1 MPQTHQITDLLRA
14 WSKGDSEALAKLMP
28 LVNRELKKIA
38 HAYMRNE
45 RPGHILQTT
54 ALVDEVLMRLI
65 PAEKINW
72 NSRKQF
78 YALIAYRMRQILV
91 EYARIQITGGG
102 TRIAQVG
109 ISGADQ
115 LTDKASEEVLRLHQA
130 LMKLARHDA
139 RKENVVELRY
149 FGGYTFDEIAKI
161 LEVAKTTVER
171 DWQFARSWLS
181 NEISGLE
188 DFKSTES

>member
-1 MPQTHQITDLLRA
+1 
-14 WSKGDSEALAKLMP
+14 
-28 LVNRELKKIA
+28 
-38 HAYMRNE
+38 
-45 RPGHILQTT
+45 
-54 ALVDEVLMRLI
+54 
-65 PAEKINW
+65 
-72 NSRKQF
+72 
-78 YALIAYRMRQILV
+78 MRQILV

-171 DWQFARSWLS
+171 DWKFARSWLS

-188 DFKSTES
+188 DLKSTES